1 MFRTRT
7 ILICVLLQYS
17 CCLSVPYQEKK
28 EINDRPI
35 IGILAQETTDKDL
48 IRFGNTYIA
57 SSYVK
62 FLESAG
68 CRVMPVRLNLS
79 LSEYEEI
86 FMSINGIL
94 FPGGAVNLQ
103 TSEFAKTAKI
113 FYDLAIKSYDSGDY
127 FPIWGTCL
135 GFQLL
140 TVLTAGQN
148 LLSKTNSENISLPL
162 NLTEAIQSSKMF
174 QDFPPEILKALS
186 KEDLT
191 GNFHHYGL
199 LTQTFRN
206 CGKLKDFF
214 TILSTNKDRNGVD
227 FVSTIEGT
235 KYPIYGVQWHP
246 EVNRFQW
253 EKDLAFPHSVNA
265 VQLSYLMSNFFV
277 NEARKSFHHYPS
289 TEKENA
295 ALIYNYNPVYVG
307 NFSSYLQV
315 YFF

>member
-1 MFRTRT
+1 M
-7 ILICVLLQYS
+7 ICVLLQYS
-17 CCLSVPYQEKK
+17 CSSSLSYLKKK

-35 IGILAQETTDKDL
+35 IGILAEEITEKDL
-48 IRFGNTYIA
+48 LPFGKTYIP

-68 CRVMPVRLNLS
+68 CRVMPVRLNLL

-86 FMSINGIL
+86 FKSINGIL
-94 FPGGAVNLQ
+94 FPGGAVNLE
-103 TSEFAKTAKI
+103 TSNYAKTAKI
-113 FYDLAIKSYDSGDY
+113 FYDLAIKAYDSGDY

-148 LLSKTNSENISLPL
+148 LLSKTNSENITLPL
-162 NLTEAIQSSKMF
+162 NLTEAAQSSRMF
-174 QDFPPEILKALS
+174 QGFPPEILKALS
-186 KEDLT
+186 EEDLT

-199 LTQTFRN
+199 LTQTFQH

-214 TILSTNKDRNGVD
+214 TVLSTNKDRDGVD

-246 EVNRFQW
+246 EVSRFQW
-253 EKDLAFPHSVNA
+253 EKNLAFPHSVNA
-265 VQLSYLMSNFFV
+265 VQVSYLMSNFFV
-277 NEARKSFHHYPS
+277 NEARKSLHYFPS
-289 TEKENA
+289 IEKENA
-295 ALIYNYNPVYVG
+295 ALIYNYNPVYVA